1 MYVKHRLNFK
11 PASIDKSAYCLL
23 VCDTR
28 NRHLQLCEWLLCS
41 LGCQLKITLD
51 SGKCSASATHI

>member
-1 MYVKHRLNFK
+1 MYVKDRQNFK

-28 NRHLQLCEWLLCS
+28 HRNLQVYEWLLCS
-41 LGCQLKITLD
+41 LGCQLKMTLD
-51 SGKCSASATHI
+51 SGK